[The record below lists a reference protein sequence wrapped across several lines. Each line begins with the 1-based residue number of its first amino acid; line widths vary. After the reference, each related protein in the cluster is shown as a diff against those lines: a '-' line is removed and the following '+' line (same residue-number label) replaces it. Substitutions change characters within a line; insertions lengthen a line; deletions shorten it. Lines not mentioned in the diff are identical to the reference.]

1 MKTIRLCLPAAILA
15 VTQAFSAP
23 PESSAPPVHATGTF
37 RTRYERQKYGLFVH
51 YVPELTTD
59 AKGNKPGIDELA
71 KRFDAAQFAKDAAD
85 FGVEYVIFTAWHLR
99 ACTLYP
105 SAVNKRWRDDRRA
118 PGGGDPKNT
127 KTYSDTDLI
136 GRLATELEAKGIDL
150 HLYVHPNDGHDF
162 SDEDARLTGWN
173 EKSGE
178 SWNTYQNELFDELGS
193 RYGTRIKGYW
203 FDALFKNKTE
213 QARLRRTIE
222 ARNPGM
228 ALVGNVASNRA
239 RQLFSNWAVAD
250 YRSWECGGARGNY
263 SLENVNPHIRQEDT
277 DTWPCTSNQVAMI
290 VGGNWWA
297 ANPKAPAKSDPENLY
312 RYLVLQASISNSG
325 GLAIAAGCFPDTV
338 SQNPNGTIWE
348 GDLHSVM
355 TGLNRLITPV
365 AASIRN
371 TMAGKAFVTAERSR
385 IEKLDWGVST
395 ESPDGK
401 TIYLHV
407 LNPPQGKTLLLG
419 HTEDGSTLDG
429 TAVLLKSGQAATLVP
444 KRLGY
449 EITLP
454 EGAGWDPL
462 DTVIQLQRK

>member
-1 MKTIRLCLPAAILA
+1 MKSIRLILPVVLIA

-23 PESSAPPVHATGTF
+23 AVNAAETHRA
-37 RTRYERQKYGLFVH
+37 RYERQKYGLFVH

-59 AKGNKPGIDELA
+59 AKGNKPRIDELA
-71 KRFDAAQFAKDAAD
+71 KRFDAVQFAKDAAD
-85 FGVEYVIFTAWHLR
+85 FGVEYVIFTVWHFR

-118 PGGGDPKNT
+118 PGGSDPKNT
-127 KTYSDTDLI
+127 KTYSDIDLI
-136 GRLATELEAKGIDL
+136 DALATALEARGIDL

-162 SDEDARLTGWN
+162 SDEDADLTGWN

-178 SWNTYQNELFDELGS
+178 SWNNYQNELFDELGR

-213 QARLRRTIE
+213 QTRLRRTIE

-228 ALVGNVASNRA
+228 ALVGNVASGRS
-239 RQLFSNWAVAD
+239 RPLSPGWAVAD
-250 YRSWECGGARGNY
+250 YRAWECGGARGNY
-263 SLENVNPHIRQEDT
+263 SLENVNPHVLQEDT

-325 GLAIAAGCFPDTV
+325 GFAISAGCFPDGAA
-338 SQNPNGTIWE
+338 QNHGGNIWE
-348 GDLHSVM
+348 GNFHEVM
-355 TGLNRLITPV
+355 TGLGRLVEPV
-365 AASIRN
+365 AASIKN
-371 TMAGKAFVTAERSR
+371 TVAGKAFVTPERAR

-407 LNPPQGKTLLLG
+407 LNPPRGKTLLLG
-419 HTEDGSTLDG
+419 HTEDGSVLDD
-429 TAVLLKSGQAATLVP
+429 TAVILKSGQAATLVQ
-444 KRLGY
+444 KRLGH
-449 EITLP
+449 EIHLP
-454 EGAGWDPL
+454 ENASWDPL